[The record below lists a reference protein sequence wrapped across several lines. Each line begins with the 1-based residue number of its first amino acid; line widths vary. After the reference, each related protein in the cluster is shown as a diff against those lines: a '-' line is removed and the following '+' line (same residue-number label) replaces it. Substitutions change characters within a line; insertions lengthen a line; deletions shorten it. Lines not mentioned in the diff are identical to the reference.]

1 MAYKTPFPTPSLELA
16 AADFRPPAP
25 PLPVLDD
32 ELAAMAEEL
41 FEAAIDLTKWTGWLK
56 KLAAMFEAT
65 GAHVALYDFEK
76 GHILLHALAAQ
87 DFEWPAGEVSI
98 YEDLTPTDARASLCA
113 MFPGRAIT
121 HQDFDADK
129 VAQEA
134 VIQMAPVELAQ
145 MMLVNDV
152 SDPFWGFFSVLKH
165 RDAPHFTEQQRARMT
180 ALGPAFQRAMVIL
193 RASQGSHAGLEATR
207 DLIRAMHA
215 PIGLFDAEGSLIA
228 FNDRASALLQSEP
241 GLDLASFA
249 ARQSAW
255 PRAFERAKADGA
267 SGLTVISQGQALA
280 ARLVKLPGNPCHYML
295 ELDVDLDGLTARTD
309 RFCAHYGLSVAERA
323 VVELLAAGMPVD
335 MIADRRNTSYE
346 TVRSQLRSVREKSGH
361 ASQEDI
367 VRALLHFTNRL
378 EAVA

>member
-1 MAYKTPFPTPSLELA
+1 MAYKTPFPVPSLELA

-56 KLAAMFEAT
+56 KLAAMFDAT

-76 GHILLHALAAQ
+76 GQILLHALAAQ
-87 DFEWPAGEVSI
+87 NFEWPAGAVST
-98 YEDLTPTDARASLCA
+98 YEDITPTDARASLCA

-152 SDPFWGFFSVLKH
+152 ADPFWGFFSVLKH
-165 RDAPHFTEQQRARMT
+165 RDAQHFTEQQRARMT

-193 RASQGSHAGLEATR
+193 RASHGSHDGLGATL

-215 PIGLFDAEGSLIA
+215 PIGLFDVDGSLIA
-228 FNDRASALLQSEP
+228 FNERAQTLLQSAP
-241 GLDLASFA
+241 GNDLSTFA
-249 ARQSAW
+249 AKQSGW
-255 PRAFERAKADGA
+255 QRAFERARADGA
-267 SGLTVISQGQALA
+267 SSLTIIAQGRALA
-280 ARLVKLPGNPCHYML
+280 ARLVKLPSNPCHYMM
-295 ELDVDLDGLTARTD
+295 ELDIDQHGLTARTD
-309 RFCAHYGLSVAERA
+309 RFCAHYGLSAAERA
-323 VVELLAAGMPVD
+323 IVELLAAGMALD
-335 MIADRRNTSYE
+335 KIAARRQTSYE
-346 TVRSQLRSVREKSGH
+346 TVRAQLRSVREKTGF

-367 VRALLHFTNRL
+367 VRALRKFTSGL
-378 EAVA
+378 QAVA